1 MHRGVTRECPSFARH
16 LKPCDRSF
24 PSTSIPSRACRR
36 IAPRARTILSPLFDG
51 LDPHAYNKNDMT
63 ATVKNKTLLTVPDAV
78 RRRAGFKPG
87 DQVEFKVS
95 RGTVTILTR
104 RLAARDL
111 DDTLTTEEAKKVRHA
126 MKQVREGKVTAWSKV
141 KHELG
146 V

>member
-1 MHRGVTRECPSFARH
+1 
-16 LKPCDRSF
+16 
-24 PSTSIPSRACRR
+24 
-36 IAPRARTILSPLFDG
+36 
-51 LDPHAYNKNDMT
+51 MT

-126 MKQVREGKVTAWSKV
+126 MKQVREGKVTAWSKA

-146 V
+146 L

>member
-1 MHRGVTRECPSFARH
+1 
-16 LKPCDRSF
+16 
-24 PSTSIPSRACRR
+24 
-36 IAPRARTILSPLFDG
+36 
-51 LDPHAYNKNDMT
+51 MT

>member
-1 MHRGVTRECPSFARH
+1 VWRT
-16 LKPCDRSF
+16 
-24 PSTSIPSRACRR
+24 ACGAGA
-36 IAPRARTILSPLFDG
+36 APA
-51 LDPHAYNKNDMT
+51 NE
-63 ATVKNKTLLTVPDAV
+63 
-78 RRRAGFKPG
+78 PG

>member
-1 MHRGVTRECPSFARH
+1 
-16 LKPCDRSF
+16 
-24 PSTSIPSRACRR
+24 
-36 IAPRARTILSPLFDG
+36 
-51 LDPHAYNKNDMT
+51 MT
-63 ATVKNKTLLTVPDAV
+63 ATVKSKTLLTVPDAV

-95 RGTVTILTR
+95 RGTVTILAR
-104 RLAARDL
+104 RLAAHDL

-146 V
+146 L

>member
-1 MHRGVTRECPSFARH
+1 MP
-16 LKPCDRSF
+16 
-24 PSTSIPSRACRR
+24 
-36 IAPRARTILSPLFDG
+36 LS
-51 LDPHAYNKNDMT
+51 
-63 ATVKNKTLLTVPDAV
+63 
-78 RRRAGFKPG
+78 RAGFSAACGVAPANEPS
-87 DQVEFKVS
+87 DQVEIKVS

-146 V
+146 L